1 MVILFNSNL
10 WQRKSGVVHLIGNVL
25 SWRKVLAGPMAYL
38 VARLFGSYYVAK
50 GRHDSKVLHYY
61 RTPTWRSLV
70 LFVGMF
76 YNE

>member
-1 MVILFNSNL
+1 MLFNL
-10 WQRKSGVVHLIGNVL
+10 CVRKSGVVHLIGNVL
-25 SWRKVLAGPMAYL
+25 LLVLLCEYSLVRMAYL